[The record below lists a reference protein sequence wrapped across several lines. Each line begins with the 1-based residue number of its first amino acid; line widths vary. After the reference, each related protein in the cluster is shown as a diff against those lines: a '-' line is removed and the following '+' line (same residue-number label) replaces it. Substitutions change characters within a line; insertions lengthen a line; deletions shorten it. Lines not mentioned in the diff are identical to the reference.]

1 MDTYDKI
8 CTIDALYRAYRRAR
22 RGKRRKMARFE
33 YQEQLG
39 LSLIRQ
45 ELIDETYTPGPLKLF
60 YVYEPKK
67 RDVLAPTVKDKIVLH
82 ALCDEYLYDTVTRSF
97 IAANTAS
104 QTGKGPAAAR
114 DLLHRQL
121 HNYWCKYGSTGYV
134 LRCDVRKFFASIP
147 HGKIKELCT
156 KKIKDERILGL
167 VNKIIDCADGLPLG
181 LQSSQLFAL
190 MILDGL
196 DHRIKERWRV
206 KYYGRYMDDFYLL
219 DPEKERLKTMLADIR
234 EYIGKMGLELNE
246 KTTIFPIAQGV
257 PFLGFHAYLREDGH
271 VYSRVNRQKV
281 EQTRRRLKKFKIM
294 YKEGRISAQKIAAS
308 YQGSRNYISQ
318 GDTGAIIAKLDA
330 LFLDIF
336 KEDKNLNGLD
346 IKQILRHADTHS
358 GQ

>member
-1 MDTYDKI
+1 MDIYDRI
-8 CTIDALYRAYRRAR
+8 CTIDALYKAYRRAR

-45 ELIDETYTPGPLKLF
+45 ELLSETYTPGPLKLF

-82 ALCDEYLYDTVTRSF
+82 ALCDEYLYDAATRSF
-97 IAANTAS
+97 VTENTAS
-104 QTGKGPAAAR
+104 QTGKGPTAAR
-114 DLLHRQL
+114 ELLHRQL
-121 HNYWCKYGSTGYV
+121 YRYWCKYGSTGYV

-147 HGKIKELCT
+147 HDKIKELCA

-167 VNKIIDCADGLPLG
+167 VNKIIDCAGGLPLG

-196 DHRIKERWRV
+196 DHRIKEKWRV

-219 DPEKERLKTMLADIR
+219 DPDRERLKTILADIR

-246 KTTIFPIAQGV
+246 KTAIFPVAQGV
-257 PFLGFHAYLREDGH
+257 PFLGFHSYLREDGK

-281 EQTRRRLKKFKIM
+281 EQTRRRLKKFKKL
-294 YKEGRISAQKIAAS
+294 YQDGRISARKIAAS

-318 GDTGAIIAKLDA
+318 GNTGAIIAKLDA
-330 LFLDIF
+330 LFYDIF
-336 KEDKNLNGLD
+336 KEDKELNGFN
-346 IKQILRHADTHS
+346 IEQALRNFNKGG